1 MKAGRSGIYS
11 RPPSASG
18 REWEVA
24 VCTVGMR
31 NRPLKIRHVR
41 VLVLCHPIREKYRM
55 LQLSC
60 LPWFY
65 STCTWGLLLCPLII
79 MLALFRTI
87 KFQSLVH
94 HVYPTCPKVNL
105 NPSHYSESGTLLQV
119 LPHRHHPSLA
129 PASFMLSAI
138 ADSDKP
144 FEAQQA
150 VSRHR
155 VPLIHPGYGVRCAHH
170 LSFRN
175 MYRGD
180 LELIPDTLIPG
191 IGILL
196 FIMT

>member
-1 MKAGRSGIYS
+1 
-11 RPPSASG
+11 
-18 REWEVA
+18 
-24 VCTVGMR
+24 
-31 NRPLKIRHVR
+31 
-41 VLVLCHPIREKYRM
+41 M

-144 FEAQQA
+144 IAGATSSISPPGPAHPSRVRSA
-150 VSRHR
+150 VRASFIIPKYVPGGSRVDSRHSY
-155 VPLIHPGYGVRCAHH
+155 PGNR
-170 LSFRN
+170 
-175 MYRGD
+175 
-180 LELIPDTLIPG
+180 DTVIYHDVNSREENFG
-191 IGILL
+191 CRK
-196 FIMT
+196 